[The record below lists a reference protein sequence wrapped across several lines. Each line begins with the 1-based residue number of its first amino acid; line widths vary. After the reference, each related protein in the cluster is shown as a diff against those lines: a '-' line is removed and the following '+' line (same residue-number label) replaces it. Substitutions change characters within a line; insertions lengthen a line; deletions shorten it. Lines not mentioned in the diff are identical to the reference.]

1 MSIQTHVSII
11 TRVYEQQGVMIYYPE
26 VFGLENLHVQQTINY
41 SIVQLAQ
48 NLINQQYQQQDVD
61 HFAEMIGTYEIK
73 TNERG
78 ILSLTLSNYAIAPQ
92 HANGLRITKSVT
104 FDVKT
109 GKTYQLKSLFKPG
122 SDYVNV
128 LSNIVRRQI
137 EERDIPI
144 INGFSQISPDQDY
157 YIADKSLVLY
167 FQPIEITPHYF
178 GSPMFPISVY
188 ELADIIDE
196 EGPLGRM
203 MGS

>member
-1 MSIQTHVSII
+1 MAIQTHVSII
-11 TRVYEQQGVMIYYPE
+11 TRVYQQQGVMIYYPE

-48 NLINQQYQQQDVD
+48 QLINQQYQQQDVD

-92 HANGLRITKSVT
+92 HANGLTITKSLT

-122 SDYVNV
+122 SDYVDV
-128 LSNIVRRQI
+128 LSSIVRRQI

-144 INGFSQISPDQDY
+144 INGFSQISPDQDF

-203 MGS
+203 MGA